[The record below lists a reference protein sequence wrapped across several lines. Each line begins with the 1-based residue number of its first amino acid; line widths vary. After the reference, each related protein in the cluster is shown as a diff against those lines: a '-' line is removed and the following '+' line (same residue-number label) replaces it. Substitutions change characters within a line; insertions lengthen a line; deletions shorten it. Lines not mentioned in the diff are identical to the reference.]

1 MKSKLNTIVLILAFL
16 SAGTLISCKD
26 KATTANSIAQPGDE
40 KTLSTDVVENLTN
53 ITFERDLHD
62 FGEMIQ
68 NEVVQTEFKFTNTGK
83 SPLIISSARGTCG
96 CTKPEWPT
104 EPIAPGESG
113 VIKVG
118 FDSKNKSGPFNKT
131 VTVTSNSNPA
141 ENRIIIKGT
150 VIVPKDN

>member
-1 MKSKLNTIVLILAFL
+1 MRSKLNSTVLILAL
-16 SAGTLISCKD
+16 LAVGTFISCKD
-26 KATTANSIAQPGDE
+26 KPTPIDSTATSGEE
-40 KTLSTDVVENLTN
+40 KKLSTDVVENLTT

-68 NEVVQTEFKFTNTGK
+68 NEVVKTEFKFTNTGK
-83 SPLIISSARGTCG
+83 HDLIISSARGTCG

-131 VTVTSNSNPA
+131 VTVTANTDPA
-141 ENRIIIKGT
+141 ESRIIIKGT
-150 VIVPKDN
+150 VIVPKDK

>member
-1 MKSKLNTIVLILAFL
+1 MRSKLISIVLILAFFA
-16 SAGTLISCKD
+16 AGTLISCKD
-26 KATTANSIAQPGDE
+26 KPATVNTTAESGEE
-40 KTLSTDVVENLTN
+40 KKLSTDVVENLTT
-53 ITFERDLHD
+53 ITFERDLND

-68 NEVVQTEFKFTNTGK
+68 NEVVHTEFKFTNTGK
-83 SPLIISSARGTCG
+83 YDLIISSARGTCG

-131 VTVTSNSNPA
+131 VTVTANTNPA
-141 ENRIIIKGT
+141 ESRIIIKGV
-150 VIVPKDN
+150 VIVPKDK

>member
-1 MKSKLNTIVLILAFL
+1 MKSKLNTIALILAFWG
-16 SAGTLISCKD
+16 AGTLISCKD
-26 KATTANSIAQPGDE
+26 KPATVDTTALPAEE
-40 KTLSTDVVENLTN
+40 KKLSTEVIENLTT

-68 NEVVQTEFKFTNTGK
+68 NEVVHTEFKFTNTG
-83 SPLIISSARGTCG
+83 SHDLIISSARGTCG

-104 EPIAPGESG
+104 EPIPPGASG

-131 VTVTSNSNPA
+131 VTVTANTNPA
-141 ENRIIIKGT
+141 ESRIIIKGV
-150 VIVPKDN
+150 VIVPKDK